1 MVLNAAPLS
10 RAPLGVLVITPTPT
24 HPAIQGNRQR
34 VFEMCRAMQSAGAD
48 VTLLYY
54 ATESASAASVREMRA
69 AWSGVEIVFPRNVV
83 HARGLVRYPAID
95 DWYDDE
101 ITAAVLRLCSQK
113 TFDVC
118 LVNYVWYSRL
128 FEYLPPNMVRVIDT
142 HDLFGA
148 RAGKFVEIGLDP
160 AWFHTSIEQ
169 EKLGLDRADFVIA
182 IQDSEAAE
190 LRRRTRSPVHSVG
203 SLAPCDFLPAR
214 RRFAAERLAVG
225 YVGSGNPFNAAS
237 MLSFAG
243 ALRNQ
248 PSICDRV
255 EFRIAGQV
263 CNALAGVPHPLRLLG
278 VVDSILNF
286 YRSID
291 VAINPMLG
299 GTGLKMKSLEAL
311 AFGKPLVA
319 TADAM
324 AGIPGDH
331 AGHRLASQN
340 DILAYLAAL
349 ADQPGALQRETEV
362 SRQVYRAY
370 RRSQLMAFDTLWS
383 DVVTA
388 VGKSASLHGG
398 ADRHERIAGFRR

>member
-1 MVLNAAPLS
+1 MVLTAAPLS
-10 RAPLGVLVITPTPT
+10 GTPLDVLVITPTPT

-34 VFEMCRAMQSAGAD
+34 VFEMCRAMESAGAD

-54 ATESASAASVREMRA
+54 ATEAASAASAREMRT
-69 AWSGVEIVFPRNVV
+69 AWSRVEIVFPRNVV
-83 HARGLVRYPAID
+83 HGRSLVRYPAID

-101 ITAAVLRLCSQK
+101 ITAAALRLCAQK
-113 TFDVC
+113 QFDVC
-118 LVNYVWYSRL
+118 LVNYVWYSKL
-128 FEYLPPNMVRVIDT
+128 FEYLPANMVRVIDT

-148 RAGKFVEIGLDP
+148 RAVKFAEIGLDP

-182 IQDSEAAE
+182 IQDSEAVE
-190 LRRRTRSPVHSVG
+190 LRQRTNSAVHSVG

-214 RRFAAERLAVG
+214 PRFAAERLSVG

-237 MLSFAG
+237 MLAFAG
-243 ALRNQ
+243 LLRTR
-248 PSICDRV
+248 PHICDRV
-255 EFRIAGQV
+255 EFLVAGQV
-263 CNALAGVPHPLRLLG
+263 CNTLAGVPHRLRLLG
-278 VVDSILNF
+278 VVDSISEF

-331 AGHRLASQN
+331 AGHRLTNQT
-340 DILAYLAAL
+340 DLLEYLVGL
-349 ADQPGALQRETEV
+349 ADRPAGLQREMEV
-362 SRQVYRAY
+362 ARQVYRAY
-370 RRSQLMAFDTLWS
+370 RRSQLTAFNRLWS
-383 DVVTA
+383 DIVIA
-388 VGKSASLHGG
+388 ARKFASLRDG
-398 ADRHERIAGFRR
+398 ADSNERIAGFGR